1 MSKDNDS
8 NSFSISLS
16 VEDLPN
22 LEGIIK
28 KYNSE
33 KEVDSYKV
41 YNSITEIPKN
51 GIVLFLDT
59 TGDSYKRDSIFRITA
74 LKYRNFKQIDYFDT
88 YINIGNEITA
98 INECFMDIDF
108 NALSNAPNIKDVL
121 NDFIYFIEDYPIVWH
136 TNFKRSFI
144 GKSLKDN
151 NLEMIENNFF
161 TTIKKAR
168 ELVPELKHYGLNDL
182 VNYFDIY
189 VDNSESYNNRE
200 IFTCFQL
207 VLELHEIESNILKG
221 RK

>member
-161 TTIKKAR
+161 TT
-168 ELVPELKHYGLNDL
+168 
-182 VNYFDIY
+182 
-189 VDNSESYNNRE
+189 
-200 IFTCFQL
+200 
-207 VLELHEIESNILKG
+207 
-221 RK
+221 